1 MLGSNKLPRIT
12 DFPILVTMVIP
23 IGLYLFTYF
32 CTNIPIRTRGSDG
45 IVIVIGVALLGVYR
59 YANRFNMGLVI
70 VVHYSFFL
78 VSK

>member
-12 DFPILVTMVIP
+12 DFTILVTMVIP
-23 IGLYLFTYF
+23 IGSYLFTYF
-32 CTNIPIRTRGSDG
+32 CTNVPIRARGSDG
-45 IVIVIGVALLGVYR
+45 IVIVIRIALLGVYR

-70 VVHYSFFL
+70 VVHYSFSL